1 MTRYP
6 NPFASFIGLIARA
19 FATLD
24 ERDNGGWR
32 RGSTIALPRSR
43 ARHRSRAPAPAAP
56 QPGTTSAAVSAEQQA
71 NPVEEHEAT
80 LRR

>member
-6 NPFASFIGLIARA
+6 NPFAAVIELIARA

-43 ARHRSRAPAPAAP
+43 ARRRSSAPTAAAP
-56 QPGTTSAAVSAEQQA
+56 QPGTTSPSGSAEQQA
-71 NPVEEHEAT
+71 NPVAEHEAT
-80 LRR
+80 RRR